1 MQCNKAGA
9 AALEFDTA
17 VDQGGCGVVGGRQ
30 RGEVF
35 ERAAH
40 EGVGVSL
47 AVGHQ
52 SDLGICDHLDINGEI
67 QGGDFYPQQRATDS
81 IEFLMRVGRQR
92 NGLIQGLLGARQ
104 CRTEQRRVVLCH
116 GLKP

>member
-1 MQCNKAGA
+1 M
-9 AALEFDTA
+9 
-17 VDQGGCGVVGGRQ
+17 
-30 RGEVF
+30 
-35 ERAAH
+35 
-40 EGVGVSL
+40 
-47 AVGHQ
+47 GHQ
-52 SDLGICDHLDINGEI
+52 SDLGTRDHLDINSEI
-67 QGGDFYPQQRATDS
+67 EGGDFYPQQRATDS